1 MNHLLTNHLPAHI
14 FLPIITRETPGLMP
28 KPDPAGILHIA
39 QEWGLEDRGDSLI
52 MVSVFLIGLFIHIY
66 IHTRVFVMDMA
77 NSIQVGDSI
86 DDMTA
91 GHMAGATTV
100 LLLNERNRHL
110 MEHAHTDVCIEK
122 LDELIAILE
131 NGVRVSSAL

>member
-1 MNHLLTNHLPAHI
+1 
-14 FLPIITRETPGLMP
+14 MP

-52 MVSVFLIGLFIHIY
+52 MVSAFLVSWFDLFIHIY
-66 IHTRVFVMDMA
+66 IVLMIDMA

-110 MEHAHTDVCIEK
+110 MEHVHTDVCIER
-122 LDELIAILE
+122 LDELITILE